1 MKNFKRYISLI
12 LCLVFALSLV
22 SCSATNALKSSKED
36 LTIVKT
42 IGEIEIPLEVYRY
55 IALNY
60 KSIYESEYSADIWN
74 SENGDALLTELNAEI
89 DASLIQMYT
98 TLAICEKYG
107 IDADDQYFTDMV
119 DIKMDEIYES
129 YGYDYKA
136 YAKDI
141 ELYYMND
148 SVYRFIIKCELLADE
163 IIEKMMECG
172 DVPGDVETI
181 KGILLG
187 DECVRVGQILIASGN
202 GKTREENLALA
213 EKILEKLNGGA
224 DFDSLVREYGED
236 LFMFNNTDGY
246 YLTRGNLHEAF
257 EDAAF
262 SLEIGE
268 VSDIVETDAGLS
280 IIKRYEKDSS
290 YIKKY
295 ADTLASEY
303 IEGLYN
309 IALEEYS
316 KTLTIKDT
324 DKASKYS
331 VLNLK

>member
-1 MKNFKRYISLI
+1 MKNFKRYISIL
-12 LCLVFALSLV
+12 LCLVFTISLV
-22 SCSATNALKSSKED
+22 SCSEANVLKSSKED

-42 IGEIEIPLEVYRY
+42 VGDIEIPLEVYRY

-60 KSIYESEYSADIWN
+60 KSIYESEYSSDVWD
-74 SENGDALLTELNAEI
+74 SEKGDALLVELNAEI
-89 DASLIQMYT
+89 EASLIQMYT
-98 TLAICEKYG
+98 TVAISKKYG

-163 IIEKMMECG
+163 IISKMMECG
-172 DVPGDVETI
+172 DVPSDVETI

-187 DECVRVGQILIASGN
+187 DECVRVKQILIASDNGN
-202 GKTREENLALA
+202 TREENLSLA
-213 EKILEKLNGGA
+213 ENLLEMLDGGA
-224 DFDSLVREYGED
+224 DFDSLFSEYGED

-246 YLTRGNLHEAF
+246 YVTRGNLHKSF

-268 VSDIVETDAGLS
+268 VSDIIETDAGFS

-290 YIKKY
+290 YIEKN
-295 ADTLASEY
+295 ADALASEY

-316 KTLTIKDT
+316 KNLTIEDT
-324 DKASKYS
+324 EKASKYS